1 MFLILTGMLQGKPH
15 MKKCDTLFSVK
26 TTDFGRISKAGER
39 TSWTSWIYIWRLF
52 DQNKTDQAKFIQE
65 PPLLCKQMLLYLWS
79 LNCLL
84 MQVTS
89 WKLSNMSW
97 WDYAIVCLM
106 FKNKLSRCMLI
117 CLEKSMQV
125 HGVYEDYDYITKYTL
140 F

>member
-1 MFLILTGMLQGKPH
+1 MQTDAPISLILELSFDATIQKYEKH
-15 MKKCDTLFSVK
+15 MWIIWKKSQINN
-26 TTDFGRISKAGER
+26 RR
-39 TSWTSWIYIWRLF
+39 
-52 DQNKTDQAKFIQE
+52 QE
-65 PPLLCKQMLLYLWS
+65 EICIVQY
-79 LNCLL
+79 
-84 MQVTS
+84 QVTS